1 MTGKRISGK
10 AGSGEER
17 AWSVSCGNA
26 LQARFVLYDVIKVKI
41 FVYFNAIIS
50 SKYAEKYTNLFRI
63 EADSFF
69 RFSIVQG
76 RKDSAESSIELFR
89 SYTVEK

>member
-1 MTGKRISGK
+1 MSLERVP
-10 AGSGEER
+10 AGMR
-17 AWSVSCGNA
+17 FRLVS
-26 LQARFVLYDVIKVKI
+26 LYGVIKVKI
-41 FVYFNAIIS
+41 FVYFNVIIS
-50 SKYAEKYTNLFRI
+50 SKSAEKYTNLFRI

-76 RKDSAESSIELFR
+76 RKDSAEFSIELFR